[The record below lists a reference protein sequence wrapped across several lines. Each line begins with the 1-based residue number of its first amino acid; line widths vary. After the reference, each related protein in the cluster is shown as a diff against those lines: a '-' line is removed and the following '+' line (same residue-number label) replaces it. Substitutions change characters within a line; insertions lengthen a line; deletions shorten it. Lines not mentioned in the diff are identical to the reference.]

1 MYIQPTI
8 LNMKVMRQ
16 LVATFCALLFTI
28 TLFAQNNDPIL
39 GKWENQSGEGRIE
52 IYKKNDKFY
61 GKLYWIK
68 DAAKKDVKNPDP
80 KLRSRNIQG
89 LEILTNFRKDSK
101 TYVDG
106 EIYDPKS
113 GKTYSCKM
121 TLKGNDQ
128 LDIRG
133 YIGISLIGRTES
145 WKRIK

>member
-1 MYIQPTI
+1 
-8 LNMKVMRQ
+8 MKKLLMT
-16 LVATFCALLFTI
+16 LCALFI
-28 TLFAQNNDPIL
+28 AVAVFAQADPIL
-39 GKWENQSGEGRIE
+39 GKWENPSGEGRIE
-52 IYKKNDKFY
+52 IYKKGDKFF

-68 DAAKKDVKNPDP
+68 DSGKKDAKNPDP
-80 KLRSRNIQG
+80 AQRNRNIQG
-89 LEILTNFRKDSK
+89 LEILSNFKKESK

-106 EIYDPKS
+106 TIYDPKS

-133 YIGISLIGRTES
+133 YIGISLLGRSET

>member
-1 MYIQPTI
+1 MYIEPTI
-8 LNMKVMRQ
+8 LNIKVMRQ
-16 LVATFCALLFTI
+16 IVATFCALLFSI
-28 TLFAQNNDPIL
+28 ALFAQESDPIL
-39 GKWENQSGEGRIE
+39 GKWENPSGEGRIE
-52 IYKKNDKFY
+52 IYKKNNKFY

-68 DAAKKDVKNPDP
+68 DSAKKDAKNPDP

-89 LEILTNFRKDSK
+89 TEILTNFSKNSK
-101 TYVDG
+101 TYEGG

-133 YIGISLIGRTES
+133 YMGISLIGRTET